1 MNDNQLMSMIVD
13 RLDRI
18 ERKLDNLPQC
28 HYPEVKEQLARGR
41 DRFDKL
47 ENKVEKCVKKED
59 VTLVHKTIAV
69 VGVAFG
75 AVIAWVSVKL
85 TGG

>member
-47 ENKVEKCVKKED
+47 ETKIEAKLD
-59 VTLVHKTIAV
+59 RTAFAWV
-69 VGVAFG
+69 VGLFPLILGVLLNLKKFVLG
-75 AVIAWVSVKL
+75 E
-85 TGG
+85 